1 MKFKKLLA
9 ALLAVMMVAS
19 MAACGSDAA
28 SSTTAASAEAPA
40 AEATEAP
47 AAEATAAPAEE
58 AAEAPAEAA
67 GSAAEA
73 ATEAPAEEETPKADS
88 IECDPLT
95 IDFSTVYN
103 ETETG
108 GQIIKHF
115 EEYISNL
122 TGGAITMN
130 IFWGGTLFS
139 DAEALDGV
147 NSGAVNMTA
156 LGHMP
161 HLATLNY
168 LAFPG
173 FAPGGTKAA
182 LDYFD
187 TLMFKD
193 PETSAL
199 IQQEA
204 ADNGI
209 IYLNVLAGGANAF
222 CTTYEFTDLDSMI
235 SGSKSFGNMDAAIFE
250 KLGFQVTS
258 VGPGDC
264 YDALQRGLIDST
276 QMGLAP
282 MVSMGWEEVASY
294 WALDGTYTAGNM
306 FTANLEWWN
315 GLTDAQRQAIQQAA
329 DEVEEYSAGIYD
341 DSIASDCATI
351 EEKTGN
357 KMVELSDAD
366 IERIWAATFDAK
378 AEAALATAEP
388 NGKTEGMTK
397 ILEKAAEITG
407 YDWKH

>member
-58 AAEAPAEAA
+58 AAGSTEEAQ
-67 GSAAEA
+67 
-73 ATEAPAEEETPKADS
+73 TERPES

-139 DAEALDGV
+139 DPEALDGV

-315 GLTDAQRQAIQQAA
+315 GLTDAQRQAIQQAC

-357 KMVELSDAD
+357 KMVEFSDAD
-366 IERIWAATFDAK
+366 VERIWAATFDAK
-378 AEAALATAEP
+378 ADAAMQTAEA

>member
-47 AAEATAAPAEE
+47 AAEATAAPTEEAAGSTEEAAAPAEE
-58 AAEAPAEAA
+58 AAGSTEEAQAERP
-67 GSAAEA
+67 E
-73 ATEAPAEEETPKADS
+73 S

-315 GLTDAQRQAIQQAA
+315 GLTDAQRQAIQQAC

-357 KMVELSDAD
+357 KMVEFSDAD
-366 IERIWAATFDAK
+366 VERIWAATFDAK
-378 AEAALATAEP
+378 ADAAMQTAEA

-407 YDWKH
+407 YTWNH

>member
-40 AEATEAP
+40 AEAT
-47 AAEATAAPAEE
+47 AAPAEE
-58 AAEAPAEAA
+58 AAGSTEEAAAPAEEAA
-67 GSAAEA
+67 GSTEEA
-73 ATEAPAEEETPKADS
+73 QTERPES

-258 VGPGDC
+258 VGPGDG

-282 MVSMGWEEVASY
+282 MVSMGWQDVASY

-306 FTANLEWWN
+306 FTANLDWWN
-315 GLTDAQRQAIQQAA
+315 GLSDAQRQAIQQAA

-397 ILEKAAEITG
+397 ILEVAAELTG

>member
-58 AAEAPAEAA
+58 AAGSTEEAAAPAEEAA
-67 GSAAEA
+67 GSTEEA
-73 ATEAPAEEETPKADS
+73 QTERPES

-139 DAEALDGV
+139 DPEALDGV

-306 FTANLEWWN
+306 FTANLDWWN
-315 GLTDAQRQAIQQAA
+315 SLTDAQRQAIQQAC

-357 KMVELSDAD
+357 KMVEFSDAD

-378 AEAALATAEP
+378 ADAAMATAEA
-388 NGKTEGMTK
+388 NGKGEGMTK

>member
-47 AAEATAAPAEE
+47 AAEATEAPAAEAAGSTGEAAAPAEE
-58 AAEAPAEAA
+58 AQTERAE
-67 GSAAEA
+67 
-73 ATEAPAEEETPKADS
+73 S

-95 IDFSTVYN
+95 IDFSTIYN

-173 FAPGGTKAA
+173 FAPGGSQAA

-187 TLMFKD
+187 TLMFDD

-315 GLTDAQRQAIQQAA
+315 GLTDAQRQAIQQAC

-341 DSIASDCATI
+341 ESIASDCATI

-357 KMVELSDAD
+357 KMVEFSDAD
-366 IERIWAATFDAK
+366 VERVWAATFDAK
-378 AEAALATAEP
+378 ADAAMQTAEA
-388 NGKTEGMTK
+388 NGKAEGMTK

>member
-47 AAEATAAPAEE
+47 AAE

-139 DAEALDGV
+139 DPEALDGV

-173 FAPGGTKAA
+173 FAPGGSQAA

-306 FTANLEWWN
+306 FTANLDWWN
-315 GLTDAQRQAIQQAA
+315 SLTDAQRQAIQQAC

-357 KMVELSDAD
+357 KMVEFSDAD

-378 AEAALATAEP
+378 ADAAMATAEA
-388 NGKTEGMTK
+388 NGKGEGMTK

>member
-1 MKFKKLLA
+1 MNMKKLLA
-9 ALLAVMMVAS
+9 LL
-19 MAACGSDAA
+19 MAALMVLGMTACGTGTSSAEPAA
-28 SSTTAASAEAPA
+28 SNSTASAEAPA
-40 AEATEAP
+40 ETTAEAP
-47 AAEATAAPAEE
+47 AAPETMVP
-58 AAEAPAEAA
+58 
-67 GSAAEA
+67 EA
-73 ATEAPAEEETPKADS
+73 ATSTPEDTAPVEEAPTS
-88 IECDPLT
+88 IECEPLE
-95 IDFSTVYN
+95 ISFSTVYN

-108 GQIIKHF
+108 GEIIKHF
-115 EEYISNL
+115 ESYINEL

-139 DAEALDGV
+139 DPEALDGV

-173 FAPGGTKAA
+173 FAPGGTQKA

-187 TLMFKD
+187 ELIFNN
-193 PETSAL
+193 PETSKL
-199 IQQEA
+199 IQDEA
-204 ADNGI
+204 ADNGV
-209 IYLNVLAGGANAF
+209 IYLNVIAGGANAF
-222 CTTYEFTDLDSMI
+222 CTTYAFTDLDSMI

-250 KLGFQVTS
+250 ALGFQVTS

-282 MVSMGWEEVASY
+282 MVSMGWQDVAGF

-315 GLTDAQRQAIQQAA
+315 SLSDAQRQAIQQAA
-329 DEVEEYSAGIYD
+329 DEVEAYSAGIYD
-341 DSIASDCATI
+341 DAISSDCAKI
-351 EEKTGN
+351 EGDTGN
-357 KMVELSDAD
+357 KMVEFNQAD
-366 IERIWAATFDAK
+366 IDRVWAATFEAK

-388 NGKTEGMTK
+388 NGKAEGMTK
-397 ILEKAAEITG
+397 ILEVAADFTG

>member
-1 MKFKKLLA
+1 MKFKKLLV

-58 AAEAPAEAA
+58 AAGSTEEAAAPAEEAA
-67 GSAAEA
+67 GSTEEA
-73 ATEAPAEEETPKADS
+73 QTERPES

-315 GLTDAQRQAIQQAA
+315 GLTDAQRQAIQQAC

-357 KMVELSDAD
+357 KMVEFSDAD
-366 IERIWAATFDAK
+366 IERVWAATFDAK
-378 AEAALATAEP
+378 ADAAMQTAEA
-388 NGKTEGMTK
+388 NGKAEGMTK

-407 YDWKH
+407 YTWNH

>member
-47 AAEATAAPAEE
+47 AAE

-139 DAEALDGV
+139 DPEALDGV

-258 VGPGDC
+258 VGPGDG

-282 MVSMGWEEVASY
+282 MVSMGWQDVASY

-306 FTANLEWWN
+306 FTANLDWWN
-315 GLTDAQRQAIQQAA
+315 GLSDAQRQAIQQAA

-397 ILEKAAEITG
+397 ILEVAAELTG

>member
-58 AAEAPAEAA
+58 AAGSTEEAQ
-67 GSAAEA
+67 
-73 ATEAPAEEETPKADS
+73 TERPES

-204 ADNGI
+204 TDNGV

-315 GLTDAQRQAIQQAA
+315 GLTDAQRQAIQQAC

-357 KMVELSDAD
+357 KMVEFSDAD
-366 IERIWAATFDAK
+366 VERIWAATFDAK
-378 AEAALATAEP
+378 ADAAMQTAEA

-407 YDWKH
+407 YTWNH

>member
-1 MKFKKLLA
+1 MKLKKLLA
-9 ALLAVMMVAS
+9 LLLAAVMVVS
-19 MAACGSDAA
+19 MAACGTSTESTA
-28 SSTTAASAEAPA
+28 S
-40 AEATEAP
+40 TE
-47 AAEATAAPAEE
+47 T
-58 AAEAPAEAA
+58 
-67 GSAAEA
+67 SAAETEA
-73 ATEAPAEEETPKADS
+73 ATQSEAPVEETTAPATSAEEPASTVEEAPTS
-88 IECDPLT
+88 ITCDPVE
-95 IDFSTVYN
+95 ISFSTVYN

-115 EEYISNL
+115 QDYLSEL
-122 TGGAITMN
+122 TGGAITMK
-130 IFWGGTLFS
+130 IYWGGTLFS
-139 DAEALDGV
+139 DPEALDGV
-147 NSGAVNMTA
+147 SSGSVNMTA

-173 FAPGGTKAA
+173 FAPGGTQQA

-187 TLMFKD
+187 ELMFNNA
-193 PETSAL
+193 ETAAL
-199 IQQEA
+199 IEQEA
-204 ADNGI
+204 ADNNI
-209 IYLNVLAGGANAF
+209 KYLNVIAGGANAF
-222 CTTYEFTDLDSMI
+222 CTTYEFTDLDSLV

-258 VGPGDC
+258 VGPGDA

-282 MVSMGWEEVASY
+282 MVSMGWQDVASY
-294 WALDGTYTAGNM
+294 WALDGTYSAGNM
-306 FTANLEWWN
+306 FTVNLEWWN
-315 GLTDAQRQAIQQAA
+315 SLSDAQRQAIQQAA

-397 ILEKAAEITG
+397 ILEVAAEFTG
-407 YDWKH
+407 YDWQH

>member
-1 MKFKKLLA
+1 MKLKKILA
-9 ALLAVMMVAS
+9 ALLAISMVAG
-19 MAACGSDAA
+19 MTACGGDAA
-28 SSTTAASAEAPA
+28 SSAAASSA
-40 AEATEAP
+40 
-47 AAEATAAPAEE
+47 AAPAESAAATE
-58 AAEAPAEAA
+58 AAPAAPEAPA
-67 GSAAEA
+67 SAAEA
-73 ATEAPAEEETPKADS
+73 AASTQEAAPKADS
-88 IECDPLT
+88 ITCDPLT
-95 IDFSTVYN
+95 IEFSTIYN

-115 EEYISNL
+115 EEYLNNL

-130 IFWGGTLFS
+130 IFWGGTLFT
-139 DAEALDGV
+139 DPEALDGV

-235 SGSKSFGNMDAAIFE
+235 AGSKSFGNMDAAIFE
-250 KLGFQVTS
+250 ALGFQVTS

-315 GLTDAQRQAIQQAA
+315 GLTDAQRQAISQAC

-341 DSIASDCATI
+341 DSIATDCATI

-357 KMVELSDAD
+357 KMVEFSDAD
-366 IERIWAATFDAK
+366 IDRVWAATFDAK
-378 AEAALATAEP
+378 ADSAMETAKA
-388 NGKTEGMTK
+388 NGKEEGMTK

>member
-58 AAEAPAEAA
+58 AAGSTEEAAAPAEEAA
-67 GSAAEA
+67 GSTEEAQAERP
-73 ATEAPAEEETPKADS
+73 ES

-139 DAEALDGV
+139 DPEALDGV

-258 VGPGDC
+258 VGPGDG

-282 MVSMGWEEVASY
+282 MVSMGWQDVASY

-306 FTANLEWWN
+306 FTANLDWWN
-315 GLTDAQRQAIQQAA
+315 GLSDAQRQAIQQAA

-357 KMVELSDAD
+357 KMVEFSDAD
-366 IERIWAATFDAK
+366 VERIWAATFDAK
-378 AEAALATAEP
+378 ADAAMQTAEA

-407 YDWKH
+407 YTWNH

>member
-28 SSTTAASAEAPA
+28 SSTTAASTEAPA

-58 AAEAPAEAA
+58 AAGSTEEAAAPAEEAA
-67 GSAAEA
+67 GSTEEA
-73 ATEAPAEEETPKADS
+73 QTERPES

-139 DAEALDGV
+139 DPEALDGV

-315 GLTDAQRQAIQQAA
+315 GLTDAQRQAIQQAC

-357 KMVELSDAD
+357 KMVEFSDAD
-366 IERIWAATFDAK
+366 VERVWAATFDAK

-397 ILEKAAEITG
+397 ILEVAAELTG

>member
-47 AAEATAAPAEE
+47 AAEATEAPAAE

-139 DAEALDGV
+139 DPEALDGV

-315 GLTDAQRQAIQQAA
+315 GLTDAQRQAIQQAC

-397 ILEKAAEITG
+397 ILEVAAELTG

>member
-47 AAEATAAPAEE
+47 AAEAATEAPAAEAAGSTEEAAAPAEE
-58 AAEAPAEAA
+58 AQTERAE
-67 GSAAEA
+67 
-73 ATEAPAEEETPKADS
+73 S

-315 GLTDAQRQAIQQAA
+315 GLTDAQRQAIQQAC

-357 KMVELSDAD
+357 KMVEFSDAD
-366 IERIWAATFDAK
+366 VERVWAATFDAK
-378 AEAALATAEP
+378 ADAAMQTAEA
-388 NGKTEGMTK
+388 NGKAEGMTK

>member
-1 MKFKKLLA
+1 MKLKKLLA
-9 ALLAVMMVAS
+9 LLLAAMMVFS
-19 MAACGSDAA
+19 MAACGSEGSAAEASTPAAA
-28 SSTTAASAEAPA
+28 STPE
-40 AEATEAP
+40 EATEAP
-47 AAEATAAPAEE
+47 AE
-58 AAEAPAEAA
+58 AADTNEAGEPAAADETPAEAA
-67 GSAAEA
+67 P
-73 ATEAPAEEETPKADS
+73 TS
-88 IECDPLT
+88 IECEPLQ
-95 IDFSTVYN
+95 IEFSTVYN

-115 EEYISNL
+115 QDYISEL

-130 IFWGGTLFS
+130 IYWGGTLFS

-147 NSGAVNMTA
+147 NSGSINMTA

-173 FAPGGTKAA
+173 FAPGGSQAA

-187 TLMFKD
+187 ELIFNN

-209 IYLNVLAGGANAF
+209 IYLNVIAGGANAF
-222 CTTYEFTDLDSMI
+222 CTTYEFTDLASMV

-250 KLGFQVTS
+250 KMGFQVTS

-282 MVSMGWEEVASY
+282 MVSMGWQDVASY

-315 GLTDAQRQAIQQAA
+315 GLSDAQRQAIQAAA
-329 DEVEEYSAGIYD
+329 DEVEAYSATLYD
-341 DSIASDCATI
+341 DAIASDLATI
-351 EEKTGN
+351 EQATGN
-357 KMVELSDAD
+357 PIVELSDAD
-366 IERIWAATFDAK
+366 IAEIWAATFEAK
-378 AEAALATAEP
+378 AESALATAEP

-397 ILEKAAEITG
+397 ILEVAAEFTG
-407 YDWKH
+407 YDWQH

>member
-47 AAEATAAPAEE
+47 SAEATAAPAEE
-58 AAEAPAEAA
+58 AAGSTEEAQAERP
-67 GSAAEA
+67 E
-73 ATEAPAEEETPKADS
+73 S

-139 DAEALDGV
+139 DPEALDGV

-294 WALDGTYTAGNM
+294 WALDGTYSAGNM

-315 GLTDAQRQAIQQAA
+315 GLTDAQRQAIQQAC

-378 AEAALATAEP
+378 ADAAMATAEA
-388 NGKTEGMTK
+388 NGKGEGMTK

-407 YDWKH
+407 NAWNH

>member
-47 AAEATAAPAEE
+47 AAEATEAPAAE

-193 PETSAL
+193 SETSAL

-258 VGPGDC
+258 VGPGDG

-282 MVSMGWEEVASY
+282 MVSMGWQDVASY

-306 FTANLEWWN
+306 FTANLDWWN
-315 GLTDAQRQAIQQAA
+315 GLSDAQRQAIQQAA

>member
-58 AAEAPAEAA
+58 AAGSTEEAQAERP
-67 GSAAEA
+67 E
-73 ATEAPAEEETPKADS
+73 S

-139 DAEALDGV
+139 DPEALDGV

-315 GLTDAQRQAIQQAA
+315 GLTDAQRQAIQQAC

-397 ILEKAAEITG
+397 ILEVAAELTG

>member
-47 AAEATAAPAEE
+47 AAEATEAPAAEAAGSTEEAAAPAEE
-58 AAEAPAEAA
+58 AQTERAE
-67 GSAAEA
+67 
-73 ATEAPAEEETPKADS
+73 S

-95 IDFSTVYN
+95 IDFSTIYN

-173 FAPGGTKAA
+173 FAPGGSQAA

-187 TLMFKD
+187 TLMFDD

-306 FTANLEWWN
+306 FTANLDWWN
-315 GLTDAQRQAIQQAA
+315 SLTDAQRQAIQQAC

-357 KMVELSDAD
+357 KMVEFSDAD
-366 IERIWAATFDAK
+366 IDRVWAATFDAK
-378 AEAALATAEP
+378 ADSAMETAKA
-388 NGKTEGMTK
+388 NGKEEGMTK